1 MTYPV
6 NHDYFSEW
14 SNNMAYIQG
23 FTMSDGCIDDNN
35 GHNILCYNI
44 SNKDRAVLEFIRKEL
59 SPNRPFYEN
68 SKKELVYLSI
78 TSKKIVQD
86 LAIYNIIPRKTGKE
100 RLPDIPNEF
109 KSAYLLGL
117 FDGDGNIY
125 CKEHIRKSGKRFGT
139 IRKDFEYRIFCLSED
154 FLNEVNKELCF
165 NYGTIR
171 WNGSCFVL
179 SITKKENI
187 DKIYKFMYSHN
198 PEFFLK
204 RKRVI
209 FDDIPKPIYY
219 EAFNESKTI
228 KDWLKD
234 DRCIIKNKK
243 LILDRIRLSKTFSNF
258 ESCITI
264 KSKRNK

>member
-1 MTYPV
+1 
-6 NHDYFSEW
+6 
-14 SNNMAYIQG
+14 
-23 FTMSDGCIDDNN
+23 
-35 GHNILCYNI
+35 
-44 SNKDRAVLEFIRKEL
+44 
-59 SPNRPFYEN
+59 
-68 SKKELVYLSI
+68 
-78 TSKKIVQD
+78 
-86 LAIYNIIPRKTGKE
+86 
-100 RLPDIPNEF
+100 
-109 KSAYLLGL
+109 
-117 FDGDGNIY
+117 
-125 CKEHIRKSGKRFGT
+125 
-139 IRKDFEYRIFCLSED
+139 
-154 FLNEVNKELCF
+154 
-165 NYGTIR
+165 
-171 WNGSCFVL
+171 
-179 SITKKENI
+179 
-187 DKIYKFMYSHN
+187 MYSHN